1 VPLTES
7 KSHNVLAQL
16 LIMMTVLPIVKLVQL
31 NVPLVLMPIPVTAVL
46 LTISYTKTNV
56 LLPAQLVCM
65 P

>member
-7 KSHNVLAQL
+7 KSQLVLAQL